1 MLVVIRGGRHSSGMA
16 QRVRASPR
24 ERLGCRSTKI
34 TVCKNVAALNRDP
47 YSLLSLYHRLIE
59 LRRQHHALSVG
70 AVRVLAIESDVLI
83 FERSCEGERIIVALN
98 FGDEGAPINVPEVQG
113 ATALLSTF
121 MDWTGKSTKARL
133 RPSEGIMFRAA

>member
-1 MLVVIRGGRHSSGMA
+1 
-16 QRVRASPR
+16 
-24 ERLGCRSTKI
+24 
-34 TVCKNVAALNRDP
+34 
-47 YSLLSLYHRLIE
+47 LIE
-59 LRRQHHALSVG
+59 LRRQYHALSVG
-70 AVRVLAIESDVLI
+70 AVRVLAVENDVLF